1 MKVDFFIVGSPKA
14 GTTSLYHYLNEHPQ
28 VEMSSQKEP
37 NYFSDLAIQHQ
48 QIYYYTKR
56 VNQLERYHEL
66 FKNKSQNMI
75 FGEGSV
81 SYLFYKNV
89 AADIKEYNPKAKII
103 IMLRNPIDRAFSHYL
118 MDYRLGF
125 VTESFED
132 IINKKSSH
140 KNAHL
145 FYQQYIEVSQYTK
158 QIERYIKEFNI
169 HQILFIDY
177 EDFKDDAGKV
187 VKRVYNFLG
196 IESGFKAEINK
207 KYNTFTMPNNKCIR
221 FLYSFIPLR
230 KSLSYLIPQV
240 VINSINNVFFKKDKQ
255 SELLS
260 NTRKQLKQFFSEDVK
275 ALSLLLNKDFSK
287 WIK

>member
-1 MKVDFFIVGSPKA
+1 
-14 GTTSLYHYLNEHPQ
+14 
-28 VEMSSQKEP
+28 
-37 NYFSDLAIQHQ
+37 
-48 QIYYYTKR
+48 
-56 VNQLERYHEL
+56 
-66 FKNKSQNMI
+66 MI